1 MPKHCKSISIS
12 GATFARLKA
21 RADRDGLSISSVLES
36 AIGYLPSS
44 GPLPEVAA
52 VPVSLD
58 LYLRVG
64 KIARRRWLPFAEVLD
79 AAILRALDDAEA
91 FPRRAK
97 GWRQRRTPMVAHAHR
112 SGL

>member
-1 MPKHCKSISIS
+1 MPKHCKSISVS
-12 GATFARLKA
+12 ARTFARLAA
-21 RADRDGLSISSVLES
+21 RAKADGVSISSVLES

-44 GPLPEVAA
+44 GPLPDVAA

-64 KIARRRWLPFAEVLD
+64 KIARRKWLPFAEVMD
-79 AAILRALDDAEA
+79 AAIVRALDDAEA

-97 GWRQRRTPMVAHAHR
+97 GWRQRRTPMVDHAR
-112 SGL
+112 RAA